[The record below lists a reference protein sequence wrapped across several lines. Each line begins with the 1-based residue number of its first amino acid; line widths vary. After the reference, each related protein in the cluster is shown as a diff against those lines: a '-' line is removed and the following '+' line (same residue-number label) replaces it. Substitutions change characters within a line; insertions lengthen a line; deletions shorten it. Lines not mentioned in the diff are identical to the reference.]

1 MKILFRMGW
10 IALLCLQ
17 ALYAG
22 GEYGLNKVQYNP
34 FEWKLVQTSHFD
46 LYFYQGGDSLAA
58 YLGNEVESI
67 YAESAE
73 FLNHRL
79 QQRIPIIV
87 HNTHAQFEQTN
98 VIRFPIPEAVGGFT
112 EVFKNRIVLPFDG
125 SYTSF
130 HHVVQH
136 ELLHAMVF
144 DLVSNGRRGYN
155 TAAKLGEMPLWLNEG
170 NSELGSL
177 GWDLGSEFFLLDAVT
192 SGYVQNPA
200 EDLWG
205 YLAYK
210 GGQNFLYFVEST
222 WGKGTTEKIFH
233 SISRGIP
240 FPIAFLRATRVSVE
254 EAGEIWL
261 REIRRIFWPEL
272 GQRQYA
278 KGIARSMTDHRKD
291 ESFYNVNPALSP
303 DGRKIAFFSD
313 RGNWEAVY
321 ILDTETEKITQTAIE
336 GGHQAAHESF
346 HPFNSSLA
354 WAADNRHLALVSKQ
368 GGRDV
373 VNIVDTEESEVVCT
387 VEANGLEAISSPT
400 ISPDGKRIVVS
411 GQRNSIQDLY
421 LLELPNAIGSANLA
435 QKVSLQPL
443 RLTEGRASEE
453 RPAFSPSG
461 RFVAYQTN
469 LAFNPAD
476 KAIKDKLDVFL
487 VDVESRQ
494 VRRVSQSRWSS
505 HSPTFGEDDSLI
517 VYVSN
522 RSGVDNLYMQNTFGD
537 SLWPISNILAAVS
550 SPSWSKDG
558 NSIAFSLFEDG
569 GWDVFLMKDP
579 WNKRHLK
586 PLPLSRFI
594 QVAED
599 TTGTERYFEKIKLQN
614 LKTYRSKSSMD
625 SLEQEI
631 RERQGT
637 KPEGAESPVPVS
649 LVDEDESFFIA
660 GTKKPASDSAKT
672 QDSAKVDS
680 VKVDT
685 TKVDSSPKDSAK
697 VLPAPQDVNSIPE
710 KNEPS
715 VEETSIMDKDSLQ
728 YARSDI
734 APGWEAPDTSNLFL
748 KGGKELSFQE
758 DGTLRTKVYE
768 SQWSLDQA
776 VAVAG
781 FSSVGGVGGQGALT
795 FSDLMGDQEVNLWF
809 FGGGSFTDINLYLD
823 YGYMPLRPDFHIS
836 GFHLYNEGTEEMNEA
851 KLSRLHDSIPV
862 AGADTIWGYVPYGDR
877 TVGAQLSIAYPLSLY
892 SRFNVGTQVSLRTRT
907 WKVVSDAEY
916 DGFGWNYDLKED
928 SLASPET
935 MNSIDLL
942 VSWTFDNA
950 QWGIS
955 GPVEGE
961 RLWAGVRGIPPG
973 LLQDR
978 YAYWRADA
986 DMRKY
991 FRVFQRY
998 TFAFR
1003 VAGGM
1008 SEAIKGYQN
1017 PHRYLL
1023 GGDEWTINWNINQ
1036 DHWRGTQED
1045 VFFSSWETPLRG
1057 FRYNDFEG
1065 SRMGVGNMEF
1075 RFPFI
1080 DRLSFGWPIP
1090 LNITNVTGVLFTD
1103 LGGTW
1108 DNRET
1113 LAERGW
1119 GYGWGWR
1126 LNLGIFVLRYTR
1138 AWSVHDFSTVQRND
1152 YTYWSLGAEF

>member
-1 MKILFRMGW
+1 MMISVRMF
-10 IALLCLQ
+10 ALCLLAAQ
-17 ALYAG
+17 VLFAEG
-22 GEYGLNKVQYNP
+22 SYGLNKVQYDP
-34 FEWKLVQTSHFD
+34 FDWKMVRTAHFD
-46 LYFYQGGDSLAA
+46 LYYYQGGDSLAA
-58 YLGNEVESI
+58 YLGHEIETI
-67 YAESAE
+67 YAQSAE
-73 FLNHRL
+73 FLDHRL
-79 QQRIPIIV
+79 QQRIPIIL
-87 HNTHAQFEQTN
+87 HNSHAQFEQTN

-125 SYTSF
+125 SYTNF

-144 DLVSNGRRGYN
+144 DLVSNGRRGYS
-155 TAAKLGEMPLWLNEG
+155 TAAKLGEMPLWMNEG

-192 SGYVQNPA
+192 NGYVRNPS

-210 GGQNFLYFVEST
+210 GGQSFLYFVEST
-222 WGKGTTEKIFH
+222 WGTGTVAKIFR

-240 FPIAFLRATRVSVE
+240 FHIAFLRATRVSLD

-272 GQRQYA
+272 GQRKYA
-278 KGIARSMTDHRKD
+278 KSIARAMTDHRKD
-291 ESFYNVNPALSP
+291 ESFYNVNPVLSP
-303 DGRKIAFFSD
+303 DGRRIAFFSD

-321 ILDTETEKITQTAIE
+321 ILDTETEQITRTAIE
-336 GGHQAAHESF
+336 GGHRASHESF
-346 HPFNSSLA
+346 HPFNSALA
-354 WAADNRHLALVSKQ
+354 WAADNRHLALVGKQ
-368 GGRDV
+368 SGRDV
-373 VNIVDTEESEVVCT
+373 VHIVDTEESEVVCT
-387 VEANGLEAISSPT
+387 IEAKGLEAMWSPG
-400 ISPDGKRIVVS
+400 ISPDGTKIVVS

-421 LLELPNAIGSANLA
+421 LLNLPAPVGSA
-435 QKVSLQPL
+435 SLKEDVAVEPR
-443 RLTEGRASEE
+443 RLTEGRATDE
-453 RPAFSPSG
+453 RPVFSPSG
-461 RFVAYQTN
+461 QYIAFQSN
-469 LAFNPAD
+469 LAQDPRD
-476 KAIKDKLDVFL
+476 RHIKDKLDVYVL
-487 VDVESRQ
+487 RLENLDI
-494 VRRVSQSRWSS
+494 RRVTQSRWSS
-505 HSPTFGEDDSLI
+505 HSPAFGEDDSLI

-537 SLWPISNILAAVS
+537 SLWPITNVLSAVS
-550 SPSWSKDG
+550 SPSWSRDG
-558 NSIAFSLFEDG
+558 NSIAFSLFEEG

-579 WNKRHLK
+579 WKHRHLQ

-599 TTGTERYFEKIKLQN
+599 TTGTQKYFEKIELQN
-614 LKTYRSKSSMD
+614 LKTFKSQSSMD
-625 SLEQEI
+625 SLEAEI
-631 RERQGT
+631 RDRQDQ
-637 KPEGAESPVPVS
+637 KPTGAPSPVPVS
-649 LVDEDESFFIA
+649 LVDEEESFFI
-660 GTKKPASDSAKT
+660 GDVKKDGESKP
-672 QDSAKVDS
+672 DSAKVDS
-680 VKVDT
+680 AKADSARVGATRNNITEADT
-685 TKVDSSPKDSAK
+685 T
-697 VLPAPQDVNSIPE
+697 
-710 KNEPS
+710 
-715 VEETSIMDKDSLQ
+715 DSLE

-734 APGWEAPDTSNLFL
+734 APGWDPPDTSNIFL
-748 KGGKELSFQE
+748 SGGKELVFHE
-758 DGTLRTKVYE
+758 DGSLRVTPYKT
-768 SQWSLDQA
+768 QWSLDQA

-781 FSSVGGVGGQGALT
+781 FSSVGGVGGEGALT
-795 FSDLMGDQEVNLWF
+795 FSDLMGDQEVSLWF
-809 FGGGSFTDINLYLD
+809 FGGGSFTDINLYVD
-823 YGYMPLRPDFHIS
+823 YGYLPLRPDFHVS
-836 GFHLYNEGTEEMNEA
+836 GFHLYNEGVEEMSEA
-851 KLSRLHDSIPV
+851 KLSRIHDSIP
-862 AGADTIWGYVPYGDR
+862 APGSDTVWGYVPYGDR
-877 TVGAQLSIAYPLSLY
+877 TVGTQLSVAMPLSLY
-892 SRFNVGTQVSLRTRT
+892 SRFNVGTQLSWRSRT
-907 WKVVSDAEY
+907 WKTVSDAKY
-916 DGFGWNYDLKED
+916 DGWGWNYDLKDD
-928 SLASPET
+928 SLATPEHINT
-935 MNSIDLL
+935 VDLL

-978 YAYWRADA
+978 YAYWRTDA

-1003 VAGGM
+1003 LAGGM
-1008 SEAIKGYQN
+1008 SEPIKGYEN

-1065 SRMGVGNMEF
+1065 TRMGVANVEF

-1090 LNITNVTGVLFTD
+1090 LSITNVTGVLFTD
-1103 LGGTW
+1103 VGGAW
-1108 DNRET
+1108 DNQET
-1113 LAERGW
+1113 MEERGW
-1119 GYGWGWR
+1119 GFGWGWR

-1138 AWSVHDFSTVQRND
+1138 AWSVREFSTVRRND